1 MGGGFSPHVSRPHSP
16 RALAQHARHFI
27 LPLRW
32 SISNAHGSSLTVVTP
47 SMAARQ
53 AIGPAATSVRI
64 AGASHGRVSSTLLGT
79 GAVVSNWPVA
89 VSPGCRCQV
98 RCQAWYGA
106 GASESSALGATNFCC
121 HDSPPV

>member
-1 MGGGFSPHVSRPHSP
+1 MSSPHSP
-16 RALAQHARHFI
+16 RALAQQARHFI

-53 AIGPAATSVRI
+53 AIGPDAASVRM
-64 AGASHGRVSSTLLGT
+64 AGASHGRVSRTLLGT
-79 GAVVSNWPVA
+79 GAVVSNWPVD
-89 VSPGCRCQV
+89 VSPGCRCHV
-98 RCQAWYGA
+98 RCHAWYGA
-106 GASESSALGATNFCC
+106 GASESSAAGAWNFCC